1 MGTRSAKKR
10 GMPLQHVMFYGPP
23 GTGKTMVAQRFA
35 EYSGLEYAIMCGGD
49 VAPLQ
54 EDAVTELHKLFQ
66 WVHRSRRGVLLFID
80 EADSFLASRK
90 GANMSESLRNAL
102 TTMLYHTGTPTS
114 QFMLVLATNRP
125 NDLDAAALDR
135 IDESVE
141 FGLPA
146 LEARESMVQLYFQ
159 KYIAQPLGLSLI
171 DSTPTKPGKE
181 FFCRGRQP
189 KVHQSLDPE
198 SLVGT
203 DALKDVARRI
213 QGFSGREISKLF
225 TSLQTHILYSERGH
239 VDSLQYMRRD
249 QLFEVVK
256 QKVVEH
262 GRTHEFQLSGYD
274 YVHNEEPAEATDTDP
289 KIVPEFRCR
298 PKPLN
303 EETVSGVSQ
312 QRAPVHHQLSPTAA
326 ADTSGNSPLRV
337 FGFAS
342 TPTDA

>member
-1 MGTRSAKKR
+1 
-10 GMPLQHVMFYGPP
+10 
-23 GTGKTMVAQRFA
+23 MVAQRFA

-146 LEARESMVQLYFQ
+146 LEAREGMVQLYFE
-159 KYIAQPLGLSLI
+159 KYIARPLGMSLA
-171 DSTPTKPGKE
+171 DSKCQLKPAKAS
-181 FFCRGRQP
+181 FCRGRQP
-189 KVHQSLDPE
+189 KAHRPLNTE
-198 SLVGT
+198 ALVGVGE
-203 DALKDVARRI
+203 LKEVARRI

-225 TSLQTHILYSERGH
+225 TSLQTHILYSERGQL
-239 VDSLQYMRRD
+239 DSLNYLQRD

-274 YVHNEEPAEATDTDP
+274 YVHSEEPAEATDTDP
-289 KIVPEFRCR
+289 KIAVEARCR

-303 EETVSGVSQ
+303 EETMSGFSERV
-312 QRAPVHHQLSPTAA
+312 PVHHQLSPTAA
-326 ADTSGNSPLRV
+326 IPDTSGNSPLRV

>member
-1 MGTRSAKKR
+1 
-10 GMPLQHVMFYGPP
+10 
-23 GTGKTMVAQRFA
+23 
-35 EYSGLEYAIMCGGD
+35 
-49 VAPLQ
+49 
-54 EDAVTELHKLFQ
+54 
-66 WVHRSRRGVLLFID
+66 
-80 EADSFLASRK
+80 
-90 GANMSESLRNAL
+90 
-102 TTMLYHTGTPTS
+102 MLYHTGTPTS

-159 KYIAQPLGLSLI
+159 KYIAQPLSLSLI
-171 DSTPTKPGKE
+171 DSVPIKQRKAL
-181 FFCRGRQP
+181 FCKGRQP
-189 KVHQSLDPE
+189 KVHQMPDPE
-198 SLVGT
+198 SMVGE
-203 DALKDVARRI
+203 DALKEVARRI

-239 VDSLQYMRRD
+239 LDSLKYMPRD

-262 GRTHEFQLSGYD
+262 ARTHEFQRSGYD

-289 KIVPEFRCR
+289 KIMPELRCR

-303 EETVSGVSQ
+303 EEMVSGFSE

-326 ADTSGNSPLRV
+326 VPDTSGNSPLRV

>member
-1 MGTRSAKKR
+1 
-10 GMPLQHVMFYGPP
+10 
-23 GTGKTMVAQRFA
+23 
-35 EYSGLEYAIMCGGD
+35 

-159 KYIAQPLGLSLI
+159 KYIAQPLGLSLT
-171 DSTPTKPGKE
+171 DSIPIKPGKGN
-181 FFCRGRQP
+181 FCRGRQP
-189 KVHQSLDPE
+189 RVHQPPDPE

-203 DALKDVARRI
+203 DALKEVARRI
-213 QGFSGREISKLF
+213 HGFSGREISKLF

-239 VDSLQYMRRD
+239 VDSLKYMPRD

-262 GRTHEFQLSGYD
+262 ARTHEFQSSGYD

-289 KIVPEFRCR
+289 KIMPELRCR

-303 EETVSGVSQ
+303 EETLSGLSE
-312 QRAPVHHQLSPTAA
+312 QRAPVHHQLSPTATV
-326 ADTSGNSPLRV
+326 DTSGNSPLRV

>member
-1 MGTRSAKKR
+1 
-10 GMPLQHVMFYGPP
+10 
-23 GTGKTMVAQRFA
+23 MVAQRFA

-146 LEARESMVQLYFQ
+146 VEAREGMVQLYFQ
-159 KYIAQPLGLSLI
+159 KYIAQPLGFYLAGS
-171 DSTPTKPGKE
+171 SPPPKPGKAI
-181 FFCRGRQP
+181 FCPGRQP
-189 KVHQSLDPE
+189 PKAHQPLNTE
-198 SLVGT
+198 ALVGV
-203 DALKDVARRI
+203 DDLKEVARRI
-213 QGFSGREISKLF
+213 QGFSGREISKMF
-225 TSLQTHILYSERGH
+225 TSLQTHILYSERGQL
-239 VDSLQYMRRD
+239 DTLKYLRRE

-262 GRTHEFQLSGYD
+262 GRTHEFQRSGYD

-289 KIVPEFRCR
+289 KIVCELRCR

-303 EETVSGVSQ
+303 EESVSGFSEQ
-312 QRAPVHHQLSPTAA
+312 HAPVHPQPSPTAA
-326 ADTSGNSPLRV
+326 VPATSGNCPLRV
-337 FGFAS
+337 FGLSS